1 VMCKHMWNFWNNSQD
16 LKKSLPK
23 HYFIS
28 FQKDLSN
35 KNLVALFELL
45 TTKIGK
51 PQRKLYAI
59 QGMRAWVPQHERNKV
74 LQPLVNWQMIGPP
87 PKPLKVWDSWK
98 TWHSNPWR

>member
-1 VMCKHMWNFWNNSQD
+1 MKEQSPYIAKKTKANLAINRTIYKILSLSDVQTHVEFFKQLAS
-16 LKKSLPK
+16 LKKSFPK

-35 KNLVALFELL
+35 KNLVALCELL

-59 QGMRAWVPQHERNKV
+59 QGTRA
-74 LQPLVNWQMIGPP
+74 
-87 PKPLKVWDSWK
+87 
-98 TWHSNPWR
+98 